1 MIQQKYNKY
10 KNDLD
15 ALVEPMDKYHYLIK
29 QGKDTALDDEYKID
43 SFNVNGCQSTV
54 YLVPKHNNNT
64 IDFMA
69 DSNSAITK
77 GLATIVADIFSGS
90 TKLEIQG
97 TDINTMI
104 DGLQLPTILSPSRR
118 NGAYNMFKKIK
129 DYAKCVVG
137 DV

>member
-129 DYAKCVVG
+129 DYANGG
-137 DV
+137 DVA

>member
-118 NGAYNMFKKIK
+118 NGAFNMFKKIK
-129 DYAKCVVG
+129 DYAS
-137 DV
+137 DN

>member
-1 MIQQKYNKY
+1 MIQQKYSKY

-43 SFNVNGCQSTV
+43 SFKVEGCQSTV
-54 YLVPKHNNNT
+54 YLVPKHNHNT

-118 NGAYNMFKKIK
+118 NGAFNMFKKIK
-129 DYAKCVVG
+129 YYAN
-137 DV
+137 

>member
-10 KNDLD
+10 KDDLD
-15 ALVEPMDKYHYLIK
+15 ALIEPMDKYHYLIK
-29 QGKDTALDDEYKID
+29 QGEDTALDDEYKID
-43 SFNVNGCQSTV
+43 SFKVDGCMSTV
-54 YLVPKHNNNT
+54 YLVPQHNSNT

>member
-129 DYAKCVVG
+129 DYANG
-137 DV
+137 WDVA

>member
-118 NGAYNMFKKIK
+118 NGAFNMFKKIK

>member
-129 DYAKCVVG
+129 DYASNN
-137 DV
+137 

>member
-129 DYAKCVVG
+129 DYAS
-137 DV
+137 DN

>member
-10 KNDLD
+10 KDDLD
-15 ALVEPMDKYHYLIK
+15 ALIEPMDKYHYLIK
-29 QGKDTALDDEYKID
+29 QGEDTALDDEYKID

-118 NGAYNMFKKIK
+118 NGAFNMFKKIK

>member
-118 NGAYNMFKKIK
+118 NGAFNMYKKIK

>member
-10 KNDLD
+10 KDDLD
-15 ALVEPMDKYHYLIK
+15 ALIEPMDKYHYLIK

-118 NGAYNMFKKIK
+118 NGAFNMFKKIK